1 MKRAFLP
8 KRSVRLA
15 GIAVLAAAAGSGMA
29 FAASGHDAHHAPGA
43 AAAAASFSEGTVKKI
58 DKGTGRITIEHGPLA
73 NLDMP
78 PMTMAF
84 RAGDP
89 AMLDKVKVGDKVR
102 FVAHR
107 TDGVFSVTA
116 LEPAR

>member
-1 MKRAFLP
+1 MKRAFLS
-8 KRSVRLA
+8 KRSVRLVP
-15 GIAVLAAAAGSGMA
+15 IAVLAAAAGTGAA
-29 FAASGHDAHHAPGA
+29 FAASGHDSRHAPGA
-43 AAAAASFSEGTVKKI
+43 AAAAASFSEGTVKKV
-58 DKGTGRITIEHGPLA
+58 DKAAGRITIEHGPLA

-89 AMLDKVKVGDKVR
+89 AMLDKVKAGDRVR

-107 TDGVFSVTA
+107 ADGVFSVTA